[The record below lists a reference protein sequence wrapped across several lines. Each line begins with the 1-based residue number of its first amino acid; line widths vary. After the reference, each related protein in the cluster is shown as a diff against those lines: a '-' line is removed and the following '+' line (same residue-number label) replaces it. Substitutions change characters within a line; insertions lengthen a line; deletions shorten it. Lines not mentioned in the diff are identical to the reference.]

1 MKHILLILLVIIGK
15 SLAAQKVDSIYVNLY
30 TDSLKKGTYNYI
42 NVDGLLKNGR
52 YEPLDS
58 TTIIFTTDY
67 GHFSGNSLVL
77 PSVVSRRKVRIKV
90 ELRENKKVCKEFDL
104 FIKSSTDPELP
115 SEAEILNNPAKKT
128 SKKKSYIN

>member
-1 MKHILLILLVIIGK
+1 MKHILLIFLVITGK

-58 TTIIFTTDY
+58 NTILFTTDY

-77 PSVVSRRKVRIKV
+77 PSVVSRRKVHIKV
-90 ELRENKKVCKEFDL
+90 ELRENKKICKEFDL

-115 SEAEILNNPAKKT
+115 SESEILNNPAKKT
-128 SKKKSYIN
+128 SKKKSSIN

>member
-77 PSVVSRRKVRIKV
+77 PAVVSRRKVHIKV
-90 ELRENKKVCKEFDL
+90 ELRENKKICKEFDL

-115 SEAEILNNPAKKT
+115 SEADILNNPAKKT
-128 SKKKSYIN
+128 SKKKSSIN

>member
-15 SLAAQKVDSIYVNLY
+15 SLTAQKVDSIYVNLY

-77 PSVVSRRKVRIKV
+77 PSVVSRRKVHIKV

>member
-1 MKHILLILLVIIGK
+1 MKHILLILLVIAGK

-77 PSVVSRRKVRIKV
+77 PSVVSRRKVHIKV

-128 SKKKSYIN
+128 SKKKSSIN